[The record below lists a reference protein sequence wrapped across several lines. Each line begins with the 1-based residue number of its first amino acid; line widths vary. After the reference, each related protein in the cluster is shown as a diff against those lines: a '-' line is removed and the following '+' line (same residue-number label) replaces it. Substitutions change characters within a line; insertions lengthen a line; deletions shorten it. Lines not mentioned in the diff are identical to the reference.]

1 MLGRKGTTCW
11 PKPRLPKLDWVWPKA
26 GLDDPKPPLLPPMP
40 KVGWEAGVWKGDG
53 PAAGVPKG
61 ELPACPNAPGVPV
74 PAPLHPSCSR
84 GMTLLSA
91 IPSQKMPGTW

>member
-74 PAPLHPSCSR
+74 PAPLHPSCSQ
-84 GMTLLSA
+84 MT
-91 IPSQKMPGTW
+91 P